1 MANESSVSANAS
13 ATLPQPK
20 TPGKSAFYTGAVF
33 VALAMFTYIGGSV
46 GTDMVR
52 QLIGN
57 SEGADQAMVTALLL
71 NIALILLI
79 WRRTA
84 HLSGEVDVYRKAEVH
99 AQKMAITDPLTNL
112 FNRRA
117 IKEKTSELST
127 RAARRG
133 KSVAFLMIDLDGF
146 KKINDLY
153 GHDTGDQLL
162 REAADRMREVV
173 PPSSIV
179 ARLGGDEFGVCM
191 VFEPEYPES
200 VDRLAEDLVEILAR
214 PITIDDTEQTIT
226 ASIGIARPEFDC
238 DSIDQ
243 LIRRAD
249 IALYAAKKNG
259 KNGFSWFENGM
270 EVELRTRNTL
280 EADIRA
286 AIPNDEFVPYFE
298 KQIDLQTGKLVGFE
312 MLARWISPTRGLI
325 PPDEFIP
332 VSEETGMIGDLSM
345 GIIRKALLEAKDWDP
360 KLTVSVN
367 ISPVQLKDPW
377 LAQKL
382 VKLLVETGYPANR
395 LEVEI
400 TESSLF
406 KNLSLAQS
414 IVGSLKNQGIQIAL
428 DDFGTGYSS
437 LAHLR
442 ALPFDRIKID
452 RSFVSSMLDN
462 AESEAIVNAITGL
475 GASLAVPITA
485 EGIEDSNVI
494 DKLKALGCA
503 KGQGWHYGQP
513 MSIEQ
518 TRRLLSDEGLLANG
532 HSKEASPENSTS
544 AVDSVLAQAEAK
556 LAQEAIALEEAL
568 TTGSSKPQVQDEPKK
583 AAG

>member
-1 MANESSVSANAS
+1 MAS
-13 ATLPQPK
+13 AHKRRSLI
-20 TPGKSAFYTGAVF
+20 YNGAIFAAITMF
-33 VALAMFTYIGGSV
+33 VYIGGSV

-52 QLIGN
+52 QIIGT
-57 SEGADQAMVTALLL
+57 SDGADQVMVTALLL

-84 HLSGEVDVYRKAEVH
+84 ELSGEVDVYRKAEVR
-99 AQKMAITDPLTNL
+99 AQHMAVTDPLTNL
-112 FNRRA
+112 YNRRA
-117 IKEKTSELST
+117 VKEKTTELSA
-127 RAARRG
+127 RASRRG
-133 KSVAFLMIDLDGF
+133 KSVAFLMVDLDGF

-200 VDRLAEDLVEILAR
+200 VDRVAEDIVEILAR
-214 PITIDDTEQTIT
+214 PVLIADMEQTIT

-249 IALYAAKKNG
+249 IALYATKKNG

-270 EVELRTRNTL
+270 EIELRTRNTL

-312 MLARWISPTRGLI
+312 MLARWVSPTRGLI

-345 GIIRKALLEAKDWDP
+345 AIIRKALLEAKDWDHN
-360 KLTVSVN
+360 LTVSVN

-377 LAQKL
+377 LAQKI

-452 RSFVSSMLDN
+452 RSFVGSMLEN
-462 AESEAIVNAITGL
+462 AESEAIVHAIASL

-485 EGIEDSNVI
+485 EGIEDAEVI
-494 DKLKALGCA
+494 EKLQQLGCA

-518 TRRLLSDEGLLANG
+518 TRRLLTEEGLMVAKPSLNRATAPNMG
-532 HSKEASPENSTS
+532 AT
-544 AVDSVLAQAEAK
+544 QAPYAGYDADAETYAEK
-556 LAQEAIALEEAL
+556 QN
-568 TTGSSKPQVQDEPKK
+568 

>member
-1 MANESSVSANAS
+1 MDQHSSIEEQVEKPAS
-13 ATLPQPK
+13 GQPK
-20 TPGKSAFYTGAVF
+20 RTKSIIYAGSMLAAVC
-33 VALAMFTYIGGSV
+33 MFIYIGSTV

-52 QLIGN
+52 QFIGN
-57 SEGADQAMVTALLL
+57 SKGADQVMVTALML

-79 WRRTA
+79 WRRTTE
-84 HLSGEVDVYRKAEVH
+84 LSGEVDVYRKAEVR
-99 AQKMAITDPLTNL
+99 AQHLAVTDPLTNL
-112 FNRRA
+112 YNRRA
-117 IKEKTSELST
+117 IKEKTAELGA

-133 KSVAFLMIDLDGF
+133 KSIAFLMVDLDGF

-179 ARLGGDEFGVCM
+179 ARLGGDEFGICM
-191 VFEPEYPES
+191 VFEPEYPET
-200 VDRLAEDLVEILAR
+200 VDRVAEDIVEILAR
-214 PITIDDTEQTIT
+214 PVSIADMDQTVT
-226 ASIGIARPEFDC
+226 GSIGISRPEFDC

-249 IALYAAKKNG
+249 IALYATKKNG
-259 KNGFSWFENGM
+259 RNGFSWFESGM
-270 EVELRTRNTL
+270 ETDLRTRNTL
-280 EADIRA
+280 ESDIRA

-298 KQIDLQTGKLVGFE
+298 KQIDLATGKLVGFE
-312 MLARWISPTRGLI
+312 MLARWVSPTRGLI

-332 VSEETGMIGDLSM
+332 VAEETGMIGDLSM
-345 GIIRKALLEAKDWDP
+345 AIIRKALMEAKNWDP
-360 KLTVSVN
+360 NLTISVN

-382 VKLLVETGYPANR
+382 VKLLVETGFPANR

-462 AESEAIVNAITGL
+462 AESSAIVSAITGL
-475 GASLAVPITA
+475 GASLSVPITA
-485 EGIEDSNVI
+485 EGIEDENVI
-494 DKLKALGCA
+494 AKLHELGCT
-503 KGQGWHYGQP
+503 KGQGWFYGQP

-518 TRRLLSDEGLLANG
+518 TRRALSELSLLVNTRKSHKL
-532 HSKEASPENSTS
+532 
-544 AVDSVLAQAEAK
+544 DSVSQDDAGYATGWI
-556 LAQEAIALEEAL
+556 AQEF
-568 TTGSSKPQVQDEPKK
+568 KQV
-583 AAG
+583 G